1 MVLIEQQIY
10 NKFEITICQ
19 IFINQLKTIIMKKKL
34 IIPFL
39 TLTLLLSIG
48 TKDIGGEGTVNNTSK
63 GGGSSGIINVDNILV
78 KN

>member
-1 MVLIEQQIY
+1 MVLIGQQIY

-63 GGGSSGIINVDNILV
+63 GGGSSGIINIDNILV